1 MNLKGKVVFL
11 TGASLGIGAS
21 TARMLAKEGCILAL
35 TYCKDKR
42 QGQMIL
48 SECKELTNAEL
59 FHLDISDEKSIK
71 KCVKAVVKKFKKID
85 ILINNAGVIVWKPFA
100 KQSWK
105 EIEWQIGV
113 NLFGTMRMT
122 KECLPY
128 VKDVIINVASAAG
141 QRGHATLA
149 PYCASKFGIR
159 GFSQSLAGEI
169 KQKVVVINPTVTAT
183 RMTGF
188 SGMPPE
194 NVANVII
201 STLKGK
207 YKVKSGGDV
216 NVWDYY

>member
-1 MNLKGKVVFL
+1 MNLKGKVVLL

-21 TARMLAKEGCILAL
+21 TAKMLAKEGCVLAL
-35 TYCKDKR
+35 TYCKDKK
-42 QGQMIL
+42 QGEMIL
-48 SECKELTNAEL
+48 SECKELTDAEL
-59 FHLDISDEKSIK
+59 FHLDISDGKSVIE
-71 KCVKAVVKKFKKID
+71 CVKSVVKKFKKID
-85 ILINNAGVIVWKPFA
+85 ILINNAGVIIWKPFA
-100 KQSWK
+100 EQSWK

-128 VKDVIINVASAAG
+128 VTETIVNISSSAG

-159 GFSQSLAGEI
+159 GFSQSLADEI
-169 KQKVVVINPTVTAT
+169 KQKVIVINPTVTAT
-183 RMTGF
+183 RMTEF

-194 NVANVII
+194 NVANVIVN
-201 STLKGK
+201 SLKGK